1 MIERNK
7 KAVQSCLARVD
18 EYKKL
23 VDAEVAER
31 EVELRAKSQQNID
44 TIEKKRLACEKSSE
58 SSVCST
64 FPRKKAQKRR

>member
-7 KAVQSCLARVD
+7 KAVQSYLARVD

-31 EVELRAKSQQNID
+31 E
-44 TIEKKRLACEKSSE
+44 
-58 SSVCST
+58 
-64 FPRKKAQKRR
+64 